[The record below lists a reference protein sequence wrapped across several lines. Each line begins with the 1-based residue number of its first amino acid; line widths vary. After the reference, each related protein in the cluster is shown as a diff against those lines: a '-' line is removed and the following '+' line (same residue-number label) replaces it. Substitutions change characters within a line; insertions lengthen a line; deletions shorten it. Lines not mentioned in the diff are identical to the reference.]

1 MGEGPFVSQV
11 VPLKLPPAPEFANSY
26 RQWINMER
34 RLDLV
39 LVLGAKET
47 SCPQHRGFFSPHLFR
62 PGKLQIALIF
72 TGSFALWHCSH
83 SPTAS
88 DVMAQ
93 HCRSSAKSPCCGHA
107 SPV

>member
-11 VPLKLPPAPEFANSY
+11 VPLKLHPPPESANSY

-47 SCPQHRGFFSPHLFR
+47 SCPRHRGFFPH
-62 PGKLQIALIF
+62 
-72 TGSFALWHCSH
+72 TCSGLENF
-83 SPTAS
+83 
-88 DVMAQ
+88 
-93 HCRSSAKSPCCGHA
+93 K
-107 SPV
+107 